1 MRVRDVAKRLEIS
14 NATVYAMIATGKLQC
29 HRIGLGRGVIRI
41 SEEQLQEY
49 LAGSQPK
56 ANSQPSA
63 APRRVSLKHL
73 HLP

>member
-1 MRVRDVAKRLEIS
+1 MRVKEVAKRLEIS
-14 NATVYAMIATGKLQC
+14 TATVYAMIATGKLNC
-29 HRIGLGRGVIRI
+29 HRVGLGRGVIRV

-56 ANSQPSA
+56 ASALPSA